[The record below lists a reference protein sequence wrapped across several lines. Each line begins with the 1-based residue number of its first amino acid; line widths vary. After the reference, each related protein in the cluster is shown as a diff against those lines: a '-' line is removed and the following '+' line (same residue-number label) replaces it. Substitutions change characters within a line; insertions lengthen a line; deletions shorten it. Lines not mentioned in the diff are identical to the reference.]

1 LAASAGLLV
10 LGVPVAALFRGGA
23 WAGGV
28 AAGVALVAVSYS
40 VSSVIIAWVD
50 SIDPK
55 LIMMVGLAT
64 YVIKFTLIGVL
75 MWVIAS
81 TGWSGLTAM
90 GVAVMTTVLVWVI
103 AQSWWTW
110 KARIL
115 YVDA

>member
-1 LAASAGLLV
+1 LLASAGLLV
-10 LGVPVAALFRGGA
+10 LGVPVAAAVRGGA
-23 WAGGV
+23 WAAGV
-28 AAGVALVAVSYS
+28 AAGVGLVAASYS
-40 VSSVIIAWVD
+40 ISSVIIAWADAVN
-50 SIDPK
+50 PK
-55 LIMMVGLAT
+55 LIMRVGLTT
-64 YVIKFTLIGVL
+64 YVVKFTLIGVL

-90 GVAVMTTVLVWVI
+90 GIAVMTTVLVWVV